1 MKALDIIKEANQSL
15 LRNKLR
21 SFLTILAIFIGS
33 FVIIISTGINAG
45 VNDFIDKQM
54 NSVGGEGYL
63 EIMNTNATQQAAA
76 MFSSEVQEY
85 SEEEEEQNTD
95 IFITEE
101 QIEKAK
107 KIDGVKSFD
116 ALPSA
121 KAEYLQLVGKDKKIK
136 VTNINL
142 VPRGNLNMDLVAGR
156 KADSDSDNYEIILTQ
171 EIAEA
176 FGYKGDSLDDILG
189 KKIYLAVPGT
199 IKCYTVQKHSD
210 CQTKVEAEI
219 VGVQAPGILAMT
231 GSRVNVAL
239 WNKMSEI
246 NNEGVPKENT
256 LAVQATADVDPD
268 KIDDIKKE
276 MEDIGLT
283 AMSLED
289 EIGSIKTFFDAML
302 TVLKIFGGIALVA
315 ASIGIINTLLMSVQ
329 ERTREIGLDKALGMS
344 NGRVFMN
351 FATEAIFL
359 GFWGSLFGIIVSFLI
374 GKGVNFI
381 THETILSSLPSFQL
395 IIFRPLDLVG
405 ITVVIMLIA
414 LLAGVLPARK
424 ASKKDPI
431 DSLRYE

>member
-85 SEEEEEQNTD
+85 SEEEEEQSTD
-95 IFITEE
+95 IYITEE

-136 VTNINL
+136 VAHINL
-142 VPRGNLNMDLVAGR
+142 VPRGNLNMDLIAGR

-189 KKIYLAVPGT
+189 KKIYLAIPGT

-219 VGVQAPGILAMT
+219 VGVQAPGVLAMA

-283 AMSLED
+283 SMSLED

-344 NGRVFMN
+344 NGRVFAT
-351 FATEAIFL
+351 FAIEAISL

-374 GKGVNFI
+374 GQAVNFV
-381 THETILSSLPSFQL
+381 THETILSSLPTFQL
-395 IIFRPLDLVG
+395 IIFRAVDLIS
-405 ITVVIMLIA
+405 ITLIIMLIA